1 MSGDCTGRFLT
12 ISHFGLNLQGLFPL
26 DRDNI
31 QDEFSSRD
39 GNSLKKEPAYMA
51 DTPAQSGTPGS
62 VKVTHVGDKVSVEFE
77 IEDLV
82 NRLLHPVQ
90 NLSCM
95 GCMGCMATIASPSIS
110 QK

>member
-1 MSGDCTGRFLT
+1 
-12 ISHFGLNLQGLFPL
+12 
-26 DRDNI
+26 
-31 QDEFSSRD
+31 
-39 GNSLKKEPAYMA
+39 MA
-51 DTPAQSGTPGS
+51 DKPAQSSTAS
-62 VKVTHVGDKVSVEFE
+62 NVKVTHVGDKVSVEFE

-95 GCMGCMATIASPSIS
+95 GCMGCMATIANPAIN